1 MQANDR
7 NLLCDERSPSVT
19 RIFTGLALLSL
30 LLLLGNMTYG
40 LLFGD
45 FNAAAAKLREADQR
59 LTDAR
64 LRSRDPNAAESVEAK
79 LEFERVRQATRPVL
93 LHAEYHKLLGLATA
107 IVSVLVNSI
116 AVTYFI
122 GTGRWCQ
129 EVVDTYRLAP
139 DFIQRSK
146 RLKRKTFPW
155 SLTGML
161 TILAISGL
169 GAASDP
175 LNSLPNASEWVSY
188 HLIAA
193 IGGVMLIGFAYLQQY
208 LSIQANLNLIGEI
221 LASVDHVRADRH
233 LDDQAVAHDP

>member
-1 MQANDR
+1 M
-7 NLLCDERSPSVT
+7 T

-30 LLLLGNMTYG
+30 VLLLGNMTYG

-45 FNAAAAKLREADQR
+45 FNAAATQLREAHQR
-59 LTDAR
+59 LSDTR
-64 LRSRDPNAAESVEAK
+64 LKAGNAKAEEPLQAK
-79 LEFERVRQATRPVL
+79 REFDRVSEATRSVRR
-93 LHAEYHKLLGLATA
+93 HAEYHKLLGLATA

-129 EVVDTYRLAP
+129 EVVDTYRLSS
-139 DFIQRSK
+139 DFIDRSK

-161 TILAISGL
+161 AILAISGL

-175 LNSLPNASEWVSY
+175 LNSLPNSADWVSW
-188 HLIAA
+188 HLVAA

-208 LSIQANLNLIGEI
+208 ANIQTNLHLIGEI
-221 LASVDHVRADRH
+221 LGEVDRVRAARQ
-233 LDDQAVAHDP
+233 LDEHAMTPTA